1 MTTMVPNGT
10 EFAHTVDSDAEFD
23 FVFLFHPPKS
33 LGILRD
39 TIVYVF

>member
-1 MTTMVPNGT
+1 MGLILHIEP
-10 EFAHTVDSDAEFD
+10 EFD
-23 FVFLFHPPKS
+23 FCIFSYPLNV